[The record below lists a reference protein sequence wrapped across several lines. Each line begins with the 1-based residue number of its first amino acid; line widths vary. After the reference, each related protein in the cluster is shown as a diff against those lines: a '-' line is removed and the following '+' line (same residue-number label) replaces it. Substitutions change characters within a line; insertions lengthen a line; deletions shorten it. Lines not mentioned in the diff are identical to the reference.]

1 MMMLLMMMKV
11 MKIMMKIMRPGIVF
25 VEIVIRSTKL
35 SHGAST
41 TLLHGALLIGFP
53 ARTLP

>member
-41 TLLHGALLIGFP
+41 LHGALLIGFP